1 MLKFISDL
9 IGAVCLFGSLYGL
22 LWILPAAQYVSQ

>member
-1 MLKFISDL
+1 MRNFISDL
-9 IGAVCLFGSLYGL
+9 IGAVCLFGSFYAL